1 MDSVKDGGYVSTVK
15 EVHPWIGSRMPFQPF
30 AGGER
35 RHADGRVLSAPF
47 SWGFG
52 FSGIVT
58 ISLTMDPSEVRP
70 WMFFFIFFFLLNLS
84 HFITFST
91 PVSTTV
97 PIPNVPKD
105 GLS

>member
-1 MDSVKDGGYVSTVK
+1 MDSVKDGGCVSTVK

-70 WMFFFIFFFLLNLS
+70 WMFFFTQPLS

-91 PVSTTV
+91 PVSTAVHST
-97 PIPNVPKD
+97 
-105 GLS
+105 